1 MDIDFE
7 KLIKLQALDTEIKNT
22 TLFLQNIPRQ
32 IENISKKIANSLQ
45 VVQQAKEKLVQNQKK
60 RRNRESEVKDIKA
73 KISRYNLQLNQVK
86 TNVEYRALLREIEE
100 AQQKVNE
107 MEEEIITEMLNA
119 DEIEEEIKQ
128 AARKHNEEEQKLASE
143 KELLQQKN
151 SEREARMKMLI
162 QEKEELIKKIPSDLS
177 ILYLKIFDSKSGL
190 ALSPVYEEFCSL
202 CHMRI
207 RPQMLNEIKGNEKI
221 ILCENCGRILYWA
234 QESA

>member
-143 KELLQQKN
+143 KELLQQKK